1 MEAQPRVPEIHRRED
16 DDRKPGVTTLEVLA
30 MYRPVSLGF
39 RRPAIDERPLL
50 ANDSRLG

>member
-1 MEAQPRVPEIHRRED
+1 MPEIHRRED
-16 DDRKPGVTTLEVLA
+16 DDRKPSVTTLEVLA